1 MESDIVYNLFAYKFV
16 HTMTK
21 EEVLLFLDSLKSV
34 LAYDIIA
41 LFKKT
46 EKKEE
51 NVYERK
57 YNTNIEIIEEAIN
70 KDDDDTQ
77 LFLICLKS
85 VIDSMNP
92 DPIDVEKLKSLFSK
106 VDLDFCFK
114 MKMVMQSFTPNKEDL
129 EYVLTVLNIDL
140 TE

>member
-1 MESDIVYNLFAYKFV
+1 MERDRVYNLFAYKYV

-85 VIDSMNP
+85 VIESMTPDS
-92 DPIDVEKLKSLFSK
+92 IDVEKLKSIFSE
-106 VDLDFCFK
+106 VDLEFCYK
-114 MKMVMQSFTPNKEDL
+114 MKMVLQSFTPNEEDL
-129 EYVLTVLNIDL
+129 KSVLSVLGIDL
-140 TE
+140 ID

>member
-1 MESDIVYNLFAYKFV
+1 MERDKIYNLFAYKFV

-21 EEVLLFLDSLKSV
+21 KEVLLFLDSLKSV